1 MKGLKKAVEMMNSM
15 KVFGATA
22 VEIHYDRYNGQVLA
36 DYVFCKFTG
45 EGDYWFRYN
54 IHSEYIH
61 YLKRGVMFC
70 YNYDKP
76 VTERDLEQDI
86 NYAKVQDEMV
96 KRDIWEQMGE

>member
-22 VEIHYDRYNGQVLA
+22 VEIHYDRYNSQVFA

-45 EGDYWFRYN
+45 EGDCWFRYN

-61 YLKRGVMFC
+61 YLKKGVLFC
-70 YNYDKP
+70 YNYTEP
-76 VTERDLEQDI
+76 VTEKQLAKDI
-86 NYAKVQDEMV
+86 DFCVAEEEMIM
-96 KRDIWEQMGE
+96 RDIMYQKGE